1 MFRLLIYLLV
11 INVLTIDLII
21 FLLFIRFKNFKL
33 GGNIIDI
40 CTRFGKL

>member
-11 INVLTIDLII
+11 INVITIDII
-21 FLLFIRFKNFKL
+21 TILLFIKFKNFKL